1 MKEFER
7 NKLLELQTYAQQNE
21 GKDTYISKLKYRLRE
36 FTAEQLEQNLGVAP
50 FVFGKGQEYW
60 PEMDEQRTP
69 IDRKTKFLLERTVM
83 EEELAVN
90 SKAQEEAKVR
100 VMITLA
106 LKGFE
111 KDLHDQRVKDKAKKP

>member
-50 FVFGKGQEYW
+50 FVFGKGKEYW